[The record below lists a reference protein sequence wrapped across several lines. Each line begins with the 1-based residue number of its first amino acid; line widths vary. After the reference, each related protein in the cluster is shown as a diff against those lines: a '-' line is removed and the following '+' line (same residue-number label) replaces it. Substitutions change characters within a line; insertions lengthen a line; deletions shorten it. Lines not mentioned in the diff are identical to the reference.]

1 MNKHY
6 FIGIKIPLP
15 AARKLTDQRES
26 WNLSSHRRYPLA
38 EDLHI
43 TLLFIGGDPHAEINA
58 VADALS
64 EISHP
69 AFELQISGLSHFGKS
84 ERPRVVYAAL
94 EENAMLSSLQEKVSN
109 TLRGFQLSPDNK
121 PFVPHITLANKWCG
135 QDVWDEL
142 PEIEPD
148 HFMACEF
155 TLFRIDPAGTPRYIP
170 VQTYQMK
177 DGV

>member
-1 MNKHY
+1 MNIHY

-15 AARKLTDQRES
+15 AARKLAAQRKS
-26 WNLSSHRRYPLA
+26 WNPASHRRQPLA

-43 TLLFIGGDPHAEINA
+43 TLVFLGGDPYGEIYA

-64 EISHP
+64 EIDHP
-69 AFELQISGLSHFGKS
+69 AFELQISGLSHFGRS

-94 EENAMLSSLQEKVSN
+94 KENEMLNSLQEKVRAA
-109 TLRGFQLSPDNK
+109 LDGFQWSPDNK

-155 TLFRIDPAGTPRYIP
+155 TLFRIDPAGAPRYIT